1 MIDRREVLDDI
12 ETQHI
17 AKAARKVLQPIH
29 GAVCAFRS
37 AVGITVTDKTALEPG
52 FDDVAQGMV
61 HDPIAEWRSADFA
74 LLGCMNVEVQ
84 IGARLVA
91 MAVQGILE
99 FQQVIRQ
106 LMLEARGT
114 VQATLA
120 TRGFAVGFQQIVPGN
135 DVSKGLTV

>member
-1 MIDRREVLDDI
+1 
-12 ETQHI
+12 
-17 AKAARKVLQPIH
+17 
-29 GAVCAFRS
+29 
-37 AVGITVTDKTALEPG
+37 
-52 FDDVAQGMV
+52 MV

-84 IGARLVA
+84 MGAWLVA
-91 MAVQGILE
+91 MAVQGPLE

-120 TRGFAVGFQQIVPGN
+120 TRGFAVSFQQVLPG
-135 DVSKGLTV
+135 DDTGKGLTV

>member
-1 MIDRREVLDDI
+1 
-12 ETQHI
+12 
-17 AKAARKVLQPIH
+17 
-29 GAVCAFRS
+29 
-37 AVGITVTDKTALEPG
+37 
-52 FDDVAQGMV
+52 MV

-84 IGARLVA
+84 IGAMLVA

-106 LMLEARGT
+106 LMLDGGP

-135 DVSKGLTV
+135 DVSKA